1 MEEWPPSSPNPTDP
15 RDVSSPPPTWPPPPY
30 GQGPPPGDMP
40 PPPGPELAPI
50 PWEQPGVGF
59 FAAFYDSLLLLA
71 TRPRQAF
78 ERVGVTSAIMRPLGF
93 AVLVGW
99 PGILAS
105 TLWDLALRQ
114 QMEAWMPWASDPRWE
129 RSPVMEIGFA
139 LAAPCWLPVLLLLAG
154 ALQHL
159 FLWMVGGAKRGFT
172 QTFRVLCY
180 AQVSSLLGLLPLCG
194 SLLALVWHVVL
205 IVIGLS
211 AVHRVT
217 TGRAVF
223 AVVLPALLCCGCL
236 AALISIFGAAWLAWM
251 RGGH

>member
-1 MEEWPPSSPNPTDP
+1 VAAPLEECGHPVRLPCEPKIRMYPRHAGVNRLLDERGSENANGEGARRSCRSCARLRARPPCRPTRKYREDFMEEWPPSSPNPTDP
-15 RDVSSPPPTWPPPPY
+15 RDVSSPPPTWPPPPPY
-30 GQGPPPGDMP
+30 GQGPPPGDVP

-129 RSPVMEIGFA
+129 RS
-139 LAAPCWLPVLLLLAG
+139 
-154 ALQHL
+154 
-159 FLWMVGGAKRGFT
+159 
-172 QTFRVLCY
+172 
-180 AQVSSLLGLLPLCG
+180 
-194 SLLALVWHVVL
+194 
-205 IVIGLS
+205 
-211 AVHRVT
+211 
-217 TGRAVF
+217 
-223 AVVLPALLCCGCL
+223 
-236 AALISIFGAAWLAWM
+236 
-251 RGGH
+251 